1 MFLIEEMATPTIK
14 YLATG
19 SGPITSITNT
29 GSLGEGIGNVNNM
42 TVPSLFAGPTATLVN
57 GKTML
62 QFSQGGAT
70 KQRLQTIGLTASLTG
85 NKTYFLVAKYNS
97 TSAKGRIF
105 TSLYNGTADNWLL
118 GHHGG
123 KSCVAYT
130 STITNTYLNGVEA
143 NSVYNVIPFQES
155 LYIYCLTQDTST
167 LTTKLFVQGNGSTFI
182 RKGSWTEAQT
192 IPTNLLIGGTGMLG
206 VTTEISDCYFGEA
219 RVYDGV
225 LSDTAIQTIMTEL
238 KTYWN
243 PDALA
248 PPTILTPTGTVTIAS
263 REYNGTT
270 TINPSQITSS
280 LSLVGVTGID
290 PTKPV
295 TIDSVTA
302 VYPDKNAGTGN
313 PVSVMVNLSDND
325 NYSVE
330 SFIVTANITP
340 ASTTVIVTA
349 DNKVYNGNSDATL
362 GSTTLSTNYD
372 GVGLVASVSD
382 LTFSDENAAV
392 GKLVTGTVTLSGT
405 AAWNYMLSGST
416 FNPANITA
424 ATLTVSGVTANNK
437 PFDGTTVATTTGTL
451 SLTGVVGS
459 EMITASVLSANF
471 NTPNIENNKPV
482 TVVFTISGT
491 TSGNYTLANIIL
503 TADITAAPTPTPTQA
518 RQYLV
523 SPTTDTSASGVTSCI
538 ATTSMRQSMGQ
549 GMFKPADSQ
558 AWIRYKKGLCS
569 R

>member
-1 MFLIEEMATPTIK
+1 MFSVEEMATPTIK

-19 SGPITSITNT
+19 SGPSTSITNT
-29 GSLGEGIGNVNNM
+29 GSLGAGIGNVNNM

-70 KQRLQTIGLTASLTG
+70 KQRLQTSGLTTSLTG

-97 TSAKGRIF
+97 TGAKGRIF

-130 STITNTYLNGVEA
+130 STINDTYLNGVEA
-143 NSVYNVIPFQES
+143 NSVYNVTPFQES
-155 LYIYCLTQDTST
+155 LYIYCLTQDTTT

-182 RKGSWTEAQT
+182 RKGTLTEPPT

-206 VTTEISDCYFGEA
+206 ATTEISDCYFGEA

-248 PPTILTPTGTVTIAS
+248 PPTALTPTGSVTIDS
-263 REYNGTT
+263 REYDSTI
-270 TINPSQITSS
+270 TINASQIAST
-280 LSLVGVTGID
+280 LSLLGVAGID

-302 VYPDKNAGTGN
+302 VYPDKNAGTGKF
-313 PVSVMVNLSDND
+313 VSVMVNLSDND

-372 GVGLVASVSD
+372 GVGLVASVSG
-382 LTFSDENAAV
+382 LTFSDKNAAV
-392 GKLVTGTVTLSGT
+392 GKLVTGTVTLTGLASG
-405 AAWNYMLSGST
+405 NYTLSGST

-437 PFDGTTVATTTGTL
+437 VFDGTTVATTTGTP
-451 SLTGVVGS
+451 SLTGIFVPDIVNAVVS
-459 EMITASVLSANF
+459 SANF
-471 NTPNIENNKPV
+471 NTPAVGPIKPV
-482 TVVFTISGT
+482 TVAFTLS
-491 TSGNYTLANIIL
+491 SSNYTLANITL
-503 TADITAAPTPTPTQA
+503 YAAITAGPTPVPA
-518 RQYLV
+518 PLV
-523 SPTTDTSASGVTSCI
+523 SPTTNTTAGAVTSKLESTMLR
-538 ATTSMRQSMGQ
+538 ASKAQ
-549 GMFKPADSQ
+549 GTFKPANGA
-558 AWIRYKKGLCS
+558 AWIRYLKG
-569 R
+569 